1 MSDEKR
7 PTRLLPFRLRRA
19 AHARRADFAQGAP
32 DAPDASDTLDT
43 LDTLDDAAALQDDE
57 ELSALLRA
65 WDAPAPSDASRAR
78 LLAGFRAE
86 VRPAPLW
93 RRALSAELRVP
104 LPLAA
109 CAALALLA
117 SLVALAARA
126 QTATAAATTANAP
139 AEARGAEAASG
150 LKVVEV
156 PVERERVVTRVVY
169 VGRDAARAGAR
180 QFAAAEQPA
189 SARRGFDAAQAAT
202 RAALAQSDA
211 SRANAG
217 RARTAFDPAAQ
228 SAGEPTSYF
237 TRVDMADFEPAD
249 EMKIRIVKRGKTG
262 EK

>member
-1 MSDEKR
+1 M
-7 PTRLLPFRLRRA
+7 
-19 AHARRADFAQGAP
+19 
-32 DAPDASDTLDT
+32 
-43 LDTLDDAAALQDDE
+43 
-57 ELSALLRA
+57 
-65 WDAPAPSDASRAR
+65 
-78 LLAGFRAE
+78 
-86 VRPAPLW
+86 PAPLW

-126 QTATAAATTANAP
+126 QTAPVAATATTANAP
-139 AEARGAEAASG
+139 AEARASESAPAV
-150 LKVVEV
+150 KVLEV

-169 VGRDAARAGAR
+169 VERDAPRAEAR

-189 SARRGFDAAQAAT
+189 SARRGFDAAQATAT
-202 RAALAQSDA
+202 RAALAQSDTN
-211 SRANAG
+211 RANAG
-217 RARTAFDPAAQ
+217 GVRTAFDPGAQ
-228 SAGEPTSYF
+228 PAGEPTSYF